1 MSEKNISRIRRA
13 KKSRIH
19 IRDQES
25 PRLTV
30 YRSSKHFYAQIF
42 DSLGAKVIVSASTVE
57 KDLKID
63 ANNVAGAKEVGKRDI
78 TINAV
83 APGFITTDM
92 TEQNKGVNAEYLM
105 KEIPLGRFG
114 EAEEVANLVNLLCS
128 FKASY
133 ITGQTIHINGGLYM

>member
-30 YRSSKHFYAQIF
+30 FRSSKHFYAQIF

-63 ANNVAGAKEVGKRDI
+63 ANNVAGAKEVGKR
-78 TINAV
+78 V
-83 APGFITTDM
+83 AERDYNPSVSYKCIKSKAE
-92 TEQNKGVNAEYLM
+92 TEVYM
-105 KEIPLGRFG
+105 
-114 EAEEVANLVNLLCS
+114 
-128 FKASY
+128 
-133 ITGQTIHINGGLYM
+133 GQKSIKKIILD